1 MAISSLPLRSIT
13 SGDPVPPEER
23 SRWPFTVPSVQALLG
38 GLDLAPF
45 TIIVGENGAGKS
57 VIIEAIA
64 QAYGLP
70 AEGGTSWDQRE
81 SVEQDSNLASY
92 LQLIKGAAKSRD
104 GLFFRAETVH
114 SLVAHR
120 VRLES
125 SIAHRYLHQS
135 HGESALAMIEAAASR
150 GGLWIFDEPESG
162 LSFAGQL
169 KLLALL
175 QDHVDAGHQVLLC
188 THSPVLMAAP
198 GAKILEIG
206 EWGLRPTA
214 LDDLEALNH
223 WRAYLDSPQRYLR
236 HLLSADH

>member
-13 SGDPVPPEER
+13 AGDPVPPKER
-23 SRWPFTVPSVQALLG
+23 SRWPFTVPSVQALLQ

-45 TIIVGENGAGKS
+45 TLIVGENGAGKS

-70 AEGGTSWDQRE
+70 AEGGTSWDYRE
-81 SVEQDSNLASY
+81 SVEQNSNLASH
-92 LQLIKGAAKSRD
+92 LQLVKGAAKSRG

-120 VRLES
+120 VRLKS
-125 SIAHRYLHQS
+125 SIAHRYLRQS
-135 HGESALAMIEAAASR
+135 HGESALSMIEAAASR

-162 LSFAGQL
+162 LSFTGQL
-169 KLLALL
+169 QLLVLL
-175 QDHVDAGHQVLLC
+175 QDHVDAGHQVLMC
-188 THSPVLMAAP
+188 THSPVLMGAP

-206 EWGLRPTA
+206 EWGLRSTA
-214 LDDLEALNH
+214 LDDLETLHH